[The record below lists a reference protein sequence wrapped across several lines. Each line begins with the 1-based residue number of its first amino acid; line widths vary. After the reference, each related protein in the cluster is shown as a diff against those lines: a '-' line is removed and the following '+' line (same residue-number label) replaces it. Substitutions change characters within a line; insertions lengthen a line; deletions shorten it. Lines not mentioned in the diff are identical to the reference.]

1 MPSSVHFHRAMEA
14 VACIRDDTPPWADI
28 LSATKDLIGADSGS
42 LIMLDGAGD
51 LLHVTH
57 VGLAESTLRE
67 YAQHYHKLDVLAHAA
82 ARQEAGAWLDSNEV
96 IARATLLRSEF
107 HNDYLR
113 KNDQN
118 QILCLLLERNGTRM
132 TGMSFQRA
140 IIEAGARE
148 RLSGGDIG
156 TFVRAFQEALA
167 SKQSAIV
174 ENLLLLEDVFTGFG
188 EAACLVSRGGAVL
201 RMSPLCGSLL
211 DNRQSLTTK
220 RGRLYHPN
228 EAVLP
233 YVLDSIDRAIQTR
246 TRTRATVALSLGSTL
261 LLDISPAPTK
271 LQMVGEPLA
280 LVRLRKNSEGGS
292 IETSCLIATFGITP
306 AEARVLAGLAG
317 GLSPVEY
324 AVQNAVSENT
334 VRKQIASLKS
344 KMNCHRVVD
353 LVRQAM
359 LTKS

>member
-1 MPSSVHFHRAMEA
+1 MEA

-28 LSATKDLIGADSGS
+28 LTATKNLIGADSGS

-51 LLHVTH
+51 LLHVSH
-57 VGLAESTLRE
+57 VGLAESTLQE
-67 YAQHYHKLDVLAHAA
+67 YAQHYHKLDVLAHVAA
-82 ARQEAGAWLDSNEV
+82 KQEAGAWLDSNEV
-96 IARATLLRSEF
+96 IARTTLLRSEF

-118 QILCLLLERNGTRM
+118 QILCLLLERNSTRM

-140 IIEAGARE
+140 TIESGARE

-156 TFVRAFQEALA
+156 TYVRAFQAALA
-167 SKQSAIV
+167 RKQAVIV
-174 ENLLLLEDVFTGFG
+174 ENLLLLEEVFAGLG
-188 EAACLVSRGGAVL
+188 EAACLVSRGGVVL
-201 RMSPLCGSLL
+201 RMSPLCGALL
-211 DNRQSLTTK
+211 DNRKSLTVK

-228 EAVLP
+228 GAVLP

-246 TRTRATVALSLGSTL
+246 TCTRATVALSFGNTL
-261 LLDISPAPTK
+261 SLDISPAPTK

-280 LVRLRKNSEGGS
+280 LVRLRRNSEGGT
-292 IETSCLIATFGITP
+292 IDTSCLIMAFGITP

-317 GLSPVEY
+317 GLSPLDY

-334 VRKQIASLKS
+334 VRKQIASLKN

-359 LTKS
+359 LARR